1 MEEIPLSSEFSVLA
15 MIDVFSA
22 DRISTYLEL
31 LRKTSCQFIGKEAKR
46 IFWNSGGTSPLC

>member
-22 DRISTYLEL
+22 NRISTYLEL
-31 LRKTSCQFIGKEAKR
+31 L
-46 IFWNSGGTSPLC
+46 